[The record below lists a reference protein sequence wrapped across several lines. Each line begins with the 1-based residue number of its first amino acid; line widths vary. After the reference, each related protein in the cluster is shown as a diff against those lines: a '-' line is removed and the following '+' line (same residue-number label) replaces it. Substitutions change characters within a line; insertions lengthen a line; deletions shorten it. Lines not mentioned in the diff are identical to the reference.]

1 MNGRGTT
8 LASTSSGANARAART
23 GLRWAVIA
31 LIALA
36 TVINYVDRNAF
47 AVMWPA
53 ISKDIGGTKAD
64 YALLV
69 TSFMVAYAVGQA
81 LFGRLFDRIGTR
93 WGFVIAIV
101 GWSAAIASHALVAS
115 VIAFALLR
123 AALGVFE
130 AGNWPGATKACAEW
144 FPAKERAFAQG
155 IFNAGASLGAVV
167 SAPLIAFAYLLL
179 GWKGAFAA
187 VGLIG
192 CLWVLPWL
200 RVYKSGPETH
210 PGIAAAERE
219 YILAGRH
226 QPGASGDH
234 YRPTLQQ
241 LLRHRQSWAVILARF
256 FLDPVW
262 WLFVSWLPIYLAQ
275 SFGFD
280 IRQIG
285 LFAWVPYVGAMLG
298 SLSGG
303 VLAGALMRSGRSVG
317 GARMTTITLG
327 GAIMLPALL
336 LTMKAADPLFAVL
349 LIAAILFGFQM
360 AIGNIQTLPSDYFG
374 GDSVGTLAG
383 IGGAAAVVGTLI
395 MTWLVP
401 VLTGVSFAP
410 AFAMAAAL
418 VPLAVLSV
426 WLLGGRIEPVQPLAA
441 YSTPQGR
448 RKR

>member
-1 MNGRGTT
+1 M
-8 LASTSSGANARAART
+8 
-23 GLRWAVIA
+23 GLRWAVIG

-36 TVINYVDRNAF
+36 TVINYVDRNAL
-47 AVMWPA
+47 AVMWPVIA
-53 ISKDIGGTKAD
+53 NEIGATKAD

-69 TSFMVAYAVGQA
+69 TCFMVAYAVGQA

-93 WGFVIAIV
+93 WGFAIAIV
-101 GWSAAIASHALVAS
+101 GWSVAIASHALVAT

-123 AALGVFE
+123 AVLGVFE

-144 FPAKERAFAQG
+144 FPSRERAFAQG

-167 SAPLIAFAYLLL
+167 SAPLIALAYAGL
-179 GWKGAFAA
+179 GWRGAFAA
-187 VGLIG
+187 VGLVG
-192 CLWVLPWL
+192 VLWLLPWL
-200 RVYKSGPETH
+200 RLYKSGPETH
-210 PGIAAAERE
+210 PAISAAERE
-219 YILAGRH
+219 HILTGRNDTT
-226 QPGASGDH
+226 AAGDH
-234 YRPTLQQ
+234 YRPTLRQ

-262 WLFVSWLPIYLAQ
+262 WLFVAWLPIYLTQ

-280 IRQIG
+280 IREIG

-298 SLSGG
+298 SLCGG
-303 VLAGALMRSGRSVG
+303 ALAGALMRGGHSVG
-317 GARMTTITLG
+317 RARMTAITLG

-336 LTMKAADPLFAVL
+336 LTMKAAEPLFAVL

-374 GDSVGTLAG
+374 GDTVGTLAG

-395 MTWLVP
+395 TTWLVP
-401 VLTGVSFAP
+401 VLTPTSFAP
-410 AFAMAAAL
+410 AFAMAAAI

-426 WLLGGRIEPVQPLAA
+426 WLLGGRVEPVQPLSSTAQRR
-441 YSTPQGR
+441 STP
-448 RKR
+448 